1 MVYIFKCN
9 SNSHSAALNKW
20 IKVSAKQDA
29 VIHGFRHTIRDFLR
43 AVETPLDRIDQLG
56 GWSLLSV
63 GQGDGD
69 GFSIKKLSE
78 WVVKFV
84 NA

>member
-1 MVYIFKCN
+1 VVYIFKCN

-43 AVETPLDRIDQLG
+43 AVETPLDMIDQLR
-56 GWSLLSV
+56 GWSLQPV
-63 GQGDGD
+63 GQGYGD
-69 GFSIKKLSE
+69 GYSIEKLSV
-78 WVVKFV
+78 WMLKLV
-84 NA
+84 NG